1 MHVNDE
7 IMNVRVL
14 LNVYS
19 NAVNNK
25 VDVMLLGIDGLWVGL
40 RHG

>member
-14 LNVYS
+14 LIVYS
-19 NAVNNK
+19 NTVNNK
-25 VDVMLLGIDGLWVGL
+25 VDVMLLGIDGLWVGS

>member
-25 VDVMLLGIDGLWVGL
+25 VDVMLLGIDGLGVGL